1 MEAKASRQAVRQAMR
16 RAMDQAAEDIRAR
29 VEGEVA
35 RAVEAHAL
43 WPASVTL
50 VAAVSG
56 GADSLCLLG
65 TLLALRERGH
75 ALAPAAIVVAHL
87 DHGLRGEAGAADA
100 HFVAGLAGQLGL
112 HYIGERAD
120 VLGLARQERRSIEDA
135 ARRAR
140 YAFLRRVA
148 AEVGA
153 ARICTGHTR
162 DDQVE
167 TLLLHLVRGSGLAG
181 LAGMAPL
188 SGDVAR
194 PLLAVTREQTEAY
207 CAARGW
213 ASREDPSNA
222 DPRFLRNH
230 IRHELLPVLE
240 RVNPNL
246 RETLARNAAL
256 IAADERYLEQQTD
269 GAWSAVARPTAQQ
282 TVELDRAA
290 VRAQPPALRHR
301 VFRRAARLVAGT
313 EHVLEAHHIDLLD
326 GLLERG
332 TTGSAL
338 DLPGGLR
345 ASLTYDSLA
354 FARSPQPASQGGSL
368 SDGVPEGDDAQER
381 VLPVPGVVELPGA
394 GWRVRAWHLDRP
406 AGLEREGAEL
416 LPPFEHI
423 GVNAEVG
430 RAEQRVYVDADA
442 AGQPLRVRV
451 WRPGDRF
458 QPMGMAHEKKLQDFF
473 ADAKVPRALR
483 HRLPLVFGPRH
494 LIWVAGER
502 IDERVRLTP
511 STQRILVLDLE
522 ALEAIEGVERA
533 ESAEA
538 AGH

>member
-1 MEAKASRQAVRQAMR
+1 MEQT
-16 RAMDQAAEDIRAR
+16 AEEVRAR
-29 VEGEVA
+29 VEREVA
-35 RAVEAHAL
+35 RAAQTHAL
-43 WPASVTL
+43 WPVGVTL

-75 ALAPAAIVVAHL
+75 PLAPAEIVVAHL

-100 HFVAGLAGQLGL
+100 DFVAELAGQLGL
-112 HYIGERAD
+112 RFVGERVD
-120 VLGLARQERRSIEDA
+120 VLAVARQERRSLEDA

-153 ARICTGHTR
+153 ARICTGHTC
-162 DDQVE
+162 DDQAE

-194 PLLAVTREQTEAY
+194 PLLMVTREQTEAY
-207 CAARGW
+207 CAAHGW
-213 ASREDPSNA
+213 TPREDPSNV
-222 DPRFLRNH
+222 DPRFLRNR

-269 GAWSAVARPTAQQ
+269 GAWSAVARPTALQ

-290 VRAQPPALRHR
+290 TRAQPPALRHR

-313 EHVLEAHHIDLLD
+313 EPMAEHVLEARHIELLD
-326 GLLERG
+326 GLLARG

-345 ASLTYDSLA
+345 ASLTYDTLA
-354 FARSPQPASQGGSL
+354 FARSPQPASPGGSL
-368 SDGVPEGDDAQER
+368 PVGVPEVDDAQDR
-381 VLPVPGVVELPGA
+381 VLPVPGAVELPGA

-406 AGLEREGAEL
+406 AGLECEGAEL

-442 AGQPLRVRV
+442 AGEPLRVRA

-458 QPMGMAHEKKLQDFF
+458 RPMGMAHEKKLQDFF

-483 HRLPLVFGPRH
+483 HRLPLVIGPRH

-522 ALEAIEGVERA
+522 AIEEVEEVERA